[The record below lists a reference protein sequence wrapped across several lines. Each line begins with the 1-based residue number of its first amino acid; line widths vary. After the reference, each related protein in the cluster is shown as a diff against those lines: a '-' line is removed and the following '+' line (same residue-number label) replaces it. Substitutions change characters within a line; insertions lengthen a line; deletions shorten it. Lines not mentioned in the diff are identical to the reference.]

1 MRRVCLALLCS
12 WPLLLPA
19 AQVGKD
25 SLPDD
30 WQLDGNTLV
39 LNGAGPRE
47 YGFLRIKVY
56 VAALYVAKRDASSP
70 GVLDAKTPKVLY
82 TRFLRDVELK
92 DTLAAWDY
100 YFEQNCTGSCTLP
113 KQQIQA
119 FKALVPVTVAGD
131 TQTYLFR
138 PDGVEL
144 LRNDKSLGVV
154 QGGDFARLLLSTWI
168 GEVPTTPALKK
179 ALLGQKELAR
189 ISHTNRERW
198 RCQGGLA
205 PLLHHTLLLQ
215 RAADG
220 LEPLAIHVEVVI
232 ADVRVRAHGD
242 LTALGPQQEFHI
254 VLEAQQTR
262 RHHDLAIV
270 GTRFDR
276 LGAGQFIEFRLQR
289 RPRLVG
295 IAFDTQRCDLMLGVR
310 LIARD
315 AMRCGGAGGQL
326 AARCRRRSGLS

>member
-12 WPLLLPA
+12 WPLLVMA
-19 AQVGKD
+19 AQVGKE

-30 WQLDGNTLV
+30 WKLDGNTLV

-113 KQQIQA
+113 KQQIEA

-179 ALLGQKELAR
+179 ALLGQK
-189 ISHTNRERW
+189 
-198 RCQGGLA
+198 
-205 PLLHHTLLLQ
+205 
-215 RAADG
+215 
-220 LEPLAIHVEVVI
+220 
-232 ADVRVRAHGD
+232 
-242 LTALGPQQEFHI
+242 
-254 VLEAQQTR
+254 
-262 RHHDLAIV
+262 
-270 GTRFDR
+270 
-276 LGAGQFIEFRLQR
+276 
-289 RPRLVG
+289 
-295 IAFDTQRCDLMLGVR
+295 
-310 LIARD
+310 
-315 AMRCGGAGGQL
+315 
-326 AARCRRRSGLS
+326 

>member
-12 WPLLLPA
+12 WPLLVMA
-19 AQVGKD
+19 VQVGKE

-30 WQLDGNTLV
+30 WKLDGNTLV

-70 GVLDAKTPKVLY
+70 AVLDAKTPKVLY

-113 KQQIQA
+113 KQQIEA
-119 FKALVPVTVAGD
+119 FKGLVPVTVAGD

-154 QGGDFARLLLSTWI
+154 QGGDFARLLLSTWV

-179 ALLGQKELAR
+179 ALLGQK
-189 ISHTNRERW
+189 
-198 RCQGGLA
+198 
-205 PLLHHTLLLQ
+205 
-215 RAADG
+215 
-220 LEPLAIHVEVVI
+220 
-232 ADVRVRAHGD
+232 
-242 LTALGPQQEFHI
+242 
-254 VLEAQQTR
+254 
-262 RHHDLAIV
+262 
-270 GTRFDR
+270 
-276 LGAGQFIEFRLQR
+276 
-289 RPRLVG
+289 
-295 IAFDTQRCDLMLGVR
+295 
-310 LIARD
+310 
-315 AMRCGGAGGQL
+315 
-326 AARCRRRSGLS
+326 